1 MGNIAELGEEVLK
14 ESDWKLDSV
23 DILKQTVDEPL
34 YAITLK
40 TNIVNATNMED
51 ENDTIDIESGKVIY
65 AFYND
70 IVNKNEFL

>member
-1 MGNIAELGEEVLK
+1 L
-14 ESDWKLDSV
+14 ESADV
-23 DILKQTVDEPL
+23 LKQTVDEPL

-40 TNIVNATNMED
+40 TDIINATNMED
-51 ENDTIDIESGKVIY
+51 EKDTINIESGKIIY